1 MNVERYNGIFYNEG
15 KFSQVEDILAIEV
28 PLAIAVNGIPFT
40 VTMQTPGNEKDLVR
54 GLLFSENIFR
64 SLVEDPVIEITG
76 VNEEGFISSVNA
88 KISPE
93 LILKDFA
100 GTRNVISASSCGIC
114 GKTSLDD
121 ANDERVSNH
130 EILDPSLVSMMFDQV
145 SSKQKSFQQSGGTH
159 AAGAFTIDG
168 ELLTVQEDIG
178 RHNAVDKV
186 IGYVVNHRLLDKV
199 KCMTVSG
206 RVSYEI
212 VNKAKAAGIPFI
224 AAVSA
229 PSSLAVDYAEE
240 GGISLMA
247 FCRNKKLTVYS
258 NHSQVANESA
268 GMMTGPVNQHLHVEK
283 LK

>member
-54 GLLFSENIFR
+54 GLLFSENVFR
-64 SLVEDPVIEITG
+64 SLLEDPVIEITG
-76 VNEEGFISSVNA
+76 VNEEGFISSVNV
-88 KISPE
+88 KISPD

-121 ANDERVSNH
+121 ANDEPVTNY
-130 EILDPSLVSMMFDQV
+130 EILNPSLVSTMFDQV

-186 IGYVVNHRLLDKV
+186 IGYLVNHRLLDKV

-258 NHSQVANESA
+258 HHEQVDIVSA
-268 GMMTGPVNQHLHVEK
+268 DMMTGPVNQHLHVEK

>member
-28 PLAIAVNGIPFT
+28 PLAIAINDIPFT

-54 GLLFSENIFR
+54 GLLYSENVFR
-64 SLVEDPVIEITG
+64 SLIEDPAIEITG
-76 VNEEGFISSVNA
+76 VNEEGFISSVNV
-88 KISPE
+88 KTSPA

-114 GKTSLDD
+114 GKTSLDES
-121 ANDERVSNH
+121 NDEQVSNH

-186 IGYVVNHRLLDKV
+186 IGYLVNHRLLDKV

-258 NHSQVANESA
+258 HHMQVANEPE

>member
-28 PLAIAVNGIPFT
+28 PLAIAVNGVPFT

-54 GLLFSENIFR
+54 GLLFSENVFR

-76 VNEEGFISSVNA
+76 VNEEGFISSVNV
-88 KISPE
+88 KTSPD

-114 GKTSLDD
+114 GKISLDD

-130 EILDPSLVSMMFDQV
+130 EILDPSLISMMFDQV
-145 SSKQKSFQQSGGTH
+145 SSQQKSFQQSGGTH

-168 ELLTVQEDIG
+168 QLLTVQEDIG

-186 IGYVVNHRLLDKV
+186 IGYLVNHRLLDKV

-229 PSSLAVDYAEE
+229 PSSLAVDHAEE
-240 GGISLMA
+240 GGISLLA

-258 NHSQVANESA
+258 NHNQVANEPA

>member
-1 MNVERYNGIFYNEG
+1 MNIEQYNGIFYTGG

-28 PLAIAVNGIPFT
+28 ALAIAVNNIPFT

-64 SLVEDPVIEITG
+64 SLTVHPVIDVTG
-76 VNEEGFISSVNA
+76 TNEDGFISSVNV
-88 KISPE
+88 KIVPE
-93 LILKDFA
+93 LVLKDFA

-121 ANDERVSNH
+121 QDDQRISNDA
-130 EILDPSLVSMMFDQV
+130 ILDLSLVSGMFDQV
-145 SSKQKSFQQSGGTH
+145 SAKQQSFQQSGGTH

-186 IGYVVNHRLLDKV
+186 IGWLVNNNKLDKA
-199 KCMTVSG
+199 KCLTVSG
-206 RVSYEI
+206 RISYEI
-212 VNKAKAAGIPFI
+212 VGKAKAAGIPFL

-229 PSSLAVDYAEE
+229 PSTLAVDEAEKA
-240 GGISLMA
+240 GISLMA
-247 FCRNKKLTVYS
+247 FCRNKKLTLYS
-258 NHSQVANESA
+258 NPLQVRVEQG
-268 GMMTGPVNQHLHVEK
+268 GMITGPVNNKHHV
-283 LK
+283 

>member
-1 MNVERYNGIFYNEG
+1 MNIKQYKGLFFNDG
-15 KFSQVEDILAIEV
+15 KFSPVEDILAVEV
-28 PLAIAVNGIPFT
+28 ALTIGVNGIPFT

-64 SLVEDPVIEITG
+64 SLTEHPAIDITG
-76 VNEEGFISSVNA
+76 RDAAGFITSLDI
-88 KISPE
+88 KIPQH

-114 GKTSLDD
+114 GKTSLDEGVT
-121 ANDERVSNH
+121 ERISNK

-145 SSKQKSFQQSGGTH
+145 SNKQKAFRQSGGTH

-168 ELLTVQEDIG
+168 ELLSVQEDIG

-186 IGYVVNHRLLDKV
+186 IGYLLNNNLLNKI
-199 KCMTVSG
+199 KCLTVSG
-206 RVSYEI
+206 RISYEI
-212 VNKAKAAGIPFI
+212 VSKAKAAGIPFL

-229 PSSLAVDYAEE
+229 PSSLAVDQAEE
-240 GGISLMA
+240 AGITLMA
-247 FCRNKKLTVYS
+247 FCRNKKFTIYS
-258 NHSQVANESA
+258 NPGQVANHNRE
-268 GMMTGPVNQHLHVEK
+268 MVTGPINHTIHVEK